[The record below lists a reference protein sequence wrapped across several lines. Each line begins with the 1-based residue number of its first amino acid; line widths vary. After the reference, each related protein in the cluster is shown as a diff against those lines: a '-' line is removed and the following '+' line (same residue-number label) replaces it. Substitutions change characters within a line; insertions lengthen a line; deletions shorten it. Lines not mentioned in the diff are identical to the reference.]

1 MCILLL
7 YLNIVKPKVTTHC
20 ARGSRSAREPAPM
33 SIRLIAKDLYE
44 LIRKVENLEKEI
56 DNTPYENQSDMKD
69 QLRKLRAEKNHMRKV
84 LEGCKDSK

>member
-1 MCILLL
+1 
-7 YLNIVKPKVTTHC
+7 
-20 ARGSRSAREPAPM
+20 M

-56 DNTPYENQSDMKD
+56 DNTPYENRSDMKD

-84 LEGCKDSK
+84 LEGCKDPK